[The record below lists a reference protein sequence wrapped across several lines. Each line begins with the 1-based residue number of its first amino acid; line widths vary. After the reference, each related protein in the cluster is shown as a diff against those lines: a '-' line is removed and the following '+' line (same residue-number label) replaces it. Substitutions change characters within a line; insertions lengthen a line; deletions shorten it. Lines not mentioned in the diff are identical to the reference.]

1 METEHRATMTLITE
15 QLTAANARVTEL
27 EAALSASK
35 ADVARKRALLEKRKK
50 EADVAPSTQKD
61 VEEERRRAE
70 EFKQQARTKEETI
83 SELRKQ
89 LTALRE
95 ESQMTKQELYD
106 FLFHRRLRCEVLTK
120 RKLIYSFS

>member
-1 METEHRATMTLITE
+1 
-15 QLTAANARVTEL
+15 L